1 MGCLMLGGLDDKL
14 WWFHL
19 AKSFRLSC
27 AMCLRV
33 RVLRPPLFWWK
44 RLNRERQGPWLF
56 LVLWYPMVSYG
67 HVLSSPLHQ
76 FRCPKWGWHYF
87 CCQETLDEHC
97 RDLVDQLVRSPPTVW
112 RPSNSEKA
120 QGGKL
125 WTDATIHNMQK
136 MIKDVS
142 TIVNQQYN
150 SVYIYM
156 YIPIYLHLL
165 CVYTCFNIFQH
176 ISIYDTVAV

>member
-33 RVLRPPLFWWK
+33 RVLRPPLS
-44 RLNRERQGPWLF
+44 F
-56 LVLWYPMVSYG
+56 LMEAFESGKARAVVVLGPMVSYG

-156 YIPIYLHLL
+156 YITIYLHLL

>member
-1 MGCLMLGGLDDKL
+1 MFNVRGIGWQALMVSSCQILSTFMRNVLKSAGAAPAPFLMEAFESGKARAVVVLG
-14 WWFHL
+14 
-19 AKSFRLSC
+19 
-27 AMCLRV
+27 
-33 RVLRPPLFWWK
+33 
-44 RLNRERQGPWLF
+44 
-56 LVLWYPMVSYG
+56 PMVSYG

>member
-1 MGCLMLGGLDDKL
+1 
-14 WWFHL
+14 
-19 AKSFRLSC
+19 
-27 AMCLRV
+27 
-33 RVLRPPLFWWK
+33 
-44 RLNRERQGPWLF
+44 
-56 LVLWYPMVSYG
+56 MVSYG

-150 SVYIYM
+150 SVYIYVYT
-156 YIPIYLHLL
+156 YISTFIM
-165 CVYTCFNIFQH
+165 CVYMFQYISTYFNLWHSGSLVSKMGCFSPSFRAFPGASSRLSQQVQ
-176 ISIYDTVAV
+176 TVKTAKMFWVVVGYIIVTNWI